1 MSFSIQQLSVISVD
15 VFPYEVRQVVCDLL
29 DNEWEVG
36 DMPWSLIGIN
46 EVRHLLKNDI
56 DAIEAEGDPNNKT
69 YLFQAK
75 GVLSTLEKLPDSVF
89 IGLSYC

>member
-1 MSFSIQQLSVISVD
+1 MSFFIQQLSVISVD
-15 VFPYEVRQVVCDLL
+15 DFPYEVREVVCDLL
-29 DNEWEVG
+29 NNEWDVG
-36 DMPWSLIGIN
+36 DMPWNLIGIN

-56 DAIEAEGDPNNKT
+56 DAIESEDNPDNKT

-89 IGLSYC
+89 IGISYC

>member
-29 DNEWEVG
+29 DNEWDVG